1 VQPEITK
8 CVLRYMRIKNESSK
22 EAVLPLYSIGEEIT
36 NSALHG
42 IGALAATASMVLL
55 SLKAL
60 GFLNGRGGDV
70 IDLVAVLIYS
80 AAMIGMYLI
89 STLYHSI
96 QHQGVK
102 SFLRRLDHSII
113 YVFIAGTYT
122 PFCLIALRGAWGWS
136 IFGVEW
142 FLALLGITLNMFK
155 VKFIKKIE
163 IAFYII
169 MGWLIVVGFVPLIR
183 AVPVKCVVMLITGG
197 ILYTLG
203 VIWYKK
209 KHLKYSHAVWHVFV
223 LAGTVFQ
230 WFSVWMLISG

>member
-1 VQPEITK
+1 MSVKNGYTK
-8 CVLRYMRIKNESSK
+8 
-22 EAVLPLYSIGEEIT
+22 AAALPLYSIGEEIA

-42 IGALAATASMVLL
+42 IGVLGATASMVLL
-55 SLKAL
+55 SLKTA
-60 GFLNGRGGDV
+60 GFLSGRGGDAVDIIAV
-70 IDLVAVLIYS
+70 IIYS
-80 AAMIGMYLI
+80 TAMIGMYLI

-96 QHQGVK
+96 QHQGAK
-102 SFLRRLDHSII
+102 TFLRRLDHSII
-113 YVFIAGTYT
+113 YIFIAGTYT

-142 FLALLGITLNMFK
+142 FLAVLGITLNFLN

-183 AVPVKCVVMLITGG
+183 AVPVKCVVLLITGG

-230 WFSVWMLISG
+230 WFSVWMLVSG

>member
-1 VQPEITK
+1 MSV
-8 CVLRYMRIKNESSK
+8 KNVSSN
-22 EAVLPLYSIGEEIT
+22 AAALPLYSIREEIA
-36 NSALHG
+36 NSTLHG
-42 IGALAATASMVLL
+42 IGVLGATASMVLL
-55 SLKAL
+55 SLKTA
-60 GFLNGRGGDV
+60 GFLSGRGGDA
-70 IDLVAVLIYS
+70 IDIIAVLIYS
-80 AAMIGMYLI
+80 TAMIGMYLV

-96 QHQGVK
+96 QHQGAK
-102 SFLRRLDHSII
+102 MFLRRLDHSII

-142 FLALLGITLNMFK
+142 FLAILGIALNFLN
-155 VKFIKKIE
+155 VKLIKKIE

-169 MGWLIVVGFVPLIR
+169 MGWLIVVGFIPLIR

-203 VIWYKK
+203 VIWYRK
-209 KHLKYSHAVWHVFV
+209 KHLKYSHAIWHVFV

-230 WFSVWMLISG
+230 WFSVWMLI